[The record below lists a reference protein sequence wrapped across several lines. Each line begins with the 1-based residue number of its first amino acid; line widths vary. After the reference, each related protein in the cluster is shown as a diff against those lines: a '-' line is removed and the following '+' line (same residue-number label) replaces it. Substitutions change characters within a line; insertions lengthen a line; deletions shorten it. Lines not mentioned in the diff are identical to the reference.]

1 MFEEIKNIDPEKMDV
16 SEMKHASRL
25 MLNIIE
31 GQASMIDNQ
40 AKEIKFLKDE
50 IDKLKGGQGG
60 YTPRYPNVTSDL
72 DKAKGKGKGKGSRK
86 KGKKG
91 GGKKAN
97 LKVDQTIRC
106 QMDKSKL
113 PADAK
118 LHRYDRLI
126 QQDLIIKRHN
136 TLFEIPVYYSKTT
149 NKTYRGELPADYQGQ
164 FGGKLKAWIQLL
176 HHYCDTTQGRLKAL
190 FKNLDIVISTGT
202 INNIL
207 LSHTDKMDKET
218 LDILSAG
225 IKQAGY
231 AQVDHTKTFEAGQS
245 KGTQVICGP
254 LFSGYRTM
262 EGKLQAHVIAALQG
276 RVGND
281 VPLLYDEQ
289 AVADLKASLVP
300 KKDQRLI
307 NGLLELGQTYTLESY
322 EAILKNANASHLIK
336 KVISHNKVLAILAL
350 RYYKTQTDFPILK
363 NMVTDA
369 GPEYKGITD
378 HRAMCWFH
386 EERLYKKMIPK
397 ITIHQKAVDKVI
409 GQIWIFYK
417 KLAEFKECSL
427 TEQKKRRKGLIK
439 DFDKIFTQRTVY
451 DELNKKIENTFSRK
465 EKLLRVLYFPDIPLH
480 NNLAELAI
488 RRKVRK
494 RDISLHTMSAQGTRA
509 QDAFMSVVET
519 AAKLGVNA
527 LDYLYDRIT
536 GEYKMPSLADLIR
549 LRPTTF

>member
-1 MFEEIKNIDPEKMDV
+1 MFEQIKNIDPEKMEA
-16 SEMKHASRL
+16 SEMKHALSL

-31 GQASMIDNQ
+31 CQASMLEKQ
-40 AKEIKFLKDE
+40 AIEIQALKDE
-50 IDKLKGGQGG
+50 INRMKGEHGSYQ
-60 YTPRYPNVTSDL
+60 PRYPNLTSNL
-72 DKAKGKGKGKGSRK
+72 SKKKVNRK

-91 GGKKAN
+91 GKKAK
-97 LKVDQTIRC
+97 LEVDQTIKC
-106 QMDKSKL
+106 QIDKSVL

-118 LHRYDRLI
+118 LHHYDRLI

-136 TLFEIPVYYSKTT
+136 ILFEVPVYYSKSTGT
-149 NKTYRGELPADYQGQ
+149 TYRGELPPNYQGQ

-190 FKNLDIVISTGT
+190 FKNLGIVISTGT
-202 INNIL
+202 INNVL
-207 LSHTDKMDKET
+207 LSHTDVMDQET

-231 AQVDHTKTFEAGQS
+231 AQVDHTKTFEAGQA

-254 LFSGYRTM
+254 LFSVYRTM
-262 EGKLQAHVIAALQG
+262 QAKLQAHVIAALQG
-276 RVGND
+276 RTAND

-289 AVADLKASLVP
+289 GVEDLRVSLVP
-300 KKDQRLI
+300 KKDQRII
-307 NGLLELGQTYTLESY
+307 NELLELGQTYTLASY
-322 EAILKNANASHLIK
+322 EAILKDAKASHLTK
-336 KVISHNKVLAILAL
+336 KIISHNKVLAILAL

-363 NMVTDA
+363 DMVTDA
-369 GPEYKGITD
+369 GLEYKDITE
-378 HRAMCWFH
+378 HRAMCWLH
-386 EERLYKKMIPK
+386 EERLYKKMVPK

-409 GQIWIFYK
+409 SQIWIFYK
-417 KLAEFKECSL
+417 KLLSFKESSSGA
-427 TEQKKRRKGLIK
+427 QKGRRKGLIK
-439 DFDKIFTQRTVY
+439 DFDEIFTQCTIY

-465 EKLLRVLYFPDIPLH
+465 EKLLRVLYFPDLPLH

-494 RDISLHTMSAQGTRA
+494 RDISLHTMSERGTRA
-509 QDAFMSVVET
+509 QDSFMSVVET

-536 GEYKMPSLADLIR
+536 GKYTMDSLADLIK
-549 LRPTTF
+549 LKPTTF

>member
-1 MFEEIKNIDPEKMDV
+1 MFEELKNIDPEKMDV
-16 SEMKHASRL
+16 SEMRHAMSL

-31 GQASMIDNQ
+31 GQASTIDKQ

-72 DKAKGKGKGKGSRK
+72 AKEKGKGSRK

-91 GGKKAN
+91 GKKAK
-97 LKVDQTIRC
+97 LEVDQTIKC
-106 QMDKSKL
+106 QIDKSKL

-118 LHRYDRLI
+118 LHHYEKRI

-136 TLFEIPVYYSKTT
+136 ILFEIPVYYSKATG
-149 NKTYRGELPADYQGQ
+149 KTYRGELPPNYQGQ

-190 FKNLDIVISTGT
+190 FKNLGIVISTGT
-202 INNIL
+202 INNVL
-207 LSHTDKMDKET
+207 LSHTDVIDKET
-218 LDILSAG
+218 LDILGAG
-225 IKQAGY
+225 IQQANY
-231 AQVDHTKTFEAGQS
+231 AQVDHTKTFEAGQP

-254 LFSGYRTM
+254 LFSVYRTM
-262 EGKLQAHVIAALQG
+262 EAKLQAHVIAALQG
-276 RVGND
+276 RTGND

-289 AVADLKASLVP
+289 GVEDLKASLVP
-300 KKDQRLI
+300 KKDQRII
-307 NGLLELGQTYTLESY
+307 NGLLELCQTYTLESY
-322 EAILKNANASHLIK
+322 EEILKNAKVSHLTE

-350 RYYKTQTDFPILK
+350 RYYKTQTDLPILK

-369 GPEYKGITD
+369 GPEYKDITD
-378 HRAMCWFH
+378 HRAMCWLH
-386 EERLYKKMIPK
+386 EERLYKKMVPK

-417 KLAEFKECSL
+417 RLLEFKECCAGG
-427 TEQKKRRKGLIK
+427 QKRRRKGLIK
-439 DFDKIFTQRTVY
+439 DFDKIFTQRTIY

-465 EKLLRVLYFPDIPLH
+465 EKLLRVLYFPDLPLH

-536 GEYKMPSLADLIR
+536 GKYAMDSLADLIR